1 MKTKAW
7 GIVSACV
14 LLVAGI
20 ATLVTSRMIAAGMA
34 DQALLD
40 RTYAVLVVSGVLTRA
55 ALVSIAARALVSWRQ
70 QTRSR

>member
-1 MKTKAW
+1 
-7 GIVSACV
+7 
-14 LLVAGI
+14 
-20 ATLVTSRMIAAGMA
+20 MA